1 MTNKQKFRRW
11 KDFTTPEKIV
21 KASVIGYAV
30 LAGIVFG
37 IMAET
42 GLQAG
47 TFLMLL
53 PPLFYFLV
61 SASIIWIFWN
71 TP

>member
-1 MTNKQKFRRW
+1 MTKPKFRRW
-11 KDFTTPEKIV
+11 KDFTTLEKIV
-21 KASVIGYAV
+21 KASVIGYTV
-30 LAGIVFG
+30 LAGIGFG
-37 IMAET
+37 IMAGI

-47 TFLMLL
+47 TLLMLL

-61 SASIIWIFWN
+61 STSIVWIFWN

>member
-1 MTNKQKFRRW
+1 MTKPKFRRW

-30 LAGIVFG
+30 LAGIGFW
-37 IMAET
+37 IMAGT
-42 GLQAG
+42 ALQTG

-61 SASIIWIFWN
+61 SISIIWMFWN
-71 TP
+71 AP

>member
-30 LAGIVFG
+30 LVGIGFGVMAG
-37 IMAET
+37 T
-42 GLQAG
+42 RLQTG

-53 PPLFYFLV
+53 PPLFYFLA
-61 SASIIWIFWN
+61 SASIVWILWN

>member
-1 MTNKQKFRRW
+1 VSKPKIRRW

-30 LAGIVFG
+30 LAGIGFG
-37 IMAET
+37 VMAGA

-47 TFLMLL
+47 TLLMLL

-61 SASIIWIFWN
+61 SASIVWILWN

>member
-1 MTNKQKFRRW
+1 MSNKQKFRRW
-11 KDFTTPEKIV
+11 KDFTTLEKIV

-30 LAGIVFG
+30 LAGIVFVV
-37 IMAET
+37 MAGT
-42 GLQAG
+42 GLQTG
-47 TFLMLL
+47 TLLMLL

>member
-21 KASVIGYAV
+21 KASVISYAV

-37 IMAET
+37 IMAGT
-42 GLQAG
+42 ALQ
-47 TFLMLL
+47 TRTLLMLL

-61 SASIIWIFWN
+61 SASIVWILWN

>member
-1 MTNKQKFRRW
+1 VSKQKFRQW
-11 KDFTTPEKIV
+11 KDFTTLEKIV

-37 IMAET
+37 VMAGT
-42 GLQAG
+42 GLQTG
-47 TFLMLL
+47 TLLMLL

-61 SASIIWIFWN
+61 SVSIVWILWN